1 MNSRFSSILSKCATA
16 KKPHVSLYC
25 VGTAVCTGCSSLLRA
40 GAPQW
45 SWDRSVSD
53 FGPQF
58 VSSCFFWRKKP
69 FDPLCSFWFQ
79 LWVSVSLGKIYQWF
93 FACLFS
99 LKNNSLLDGRRY
111 SCIWWL
117 DEVLGQDRH
126 LFQKWKKMFICCLLL
141 LKGTIN
147 TMNMVC
153 MLKMHFFWLD
163 RPIQCSWM
171 DSKKQ
176 RTPDW

>member
-1 MNSRFSSILSKCATA
+1 MQLQRNPTSVCTVWALLCARGAAHFLELELLSGAEIVLCLILAPSLS
-16 KKPHVSLYC
+16 PHVFSEE
-25 VGTAVCTGCSSLLRA
+25 
-40 GAPQW
+40 
-45 SWDRSVSD
+45 
-53 FGPQF
+53 
-58 VSSCFFWRKKP
+58 KKP
-69 FDPLCSFWFQ
+69 FDPLCCFWFQ